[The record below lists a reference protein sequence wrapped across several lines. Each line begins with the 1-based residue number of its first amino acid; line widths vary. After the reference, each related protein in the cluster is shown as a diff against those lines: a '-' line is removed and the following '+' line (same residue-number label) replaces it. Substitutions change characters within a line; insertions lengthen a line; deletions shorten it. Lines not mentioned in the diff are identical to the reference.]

1 MKAKVRLSLFLFVY
15 CSLYLFVT
23 VILCL
28 NLCLY
33 LTLHISVSI
42 CLFISLSLFDS
53 ISLSLF
59 DSLYHCLCLTL
70 YLCLSLTLLYHCL
83 SLFPLCVVLY
93 LCRLLTSL
101 VSVSRICISL
111 LVSLWE
117 SVFVRRYIVAV
128 FDCRALYLS
137 VCPLFQTRLLCLCL
151 FSSLLCSQFFACLPP
166 RQFRRLCL
174 PIQIGKKALFT
185 AWPNLPFFANCSEWQ
200 KEKM

>member
-70 YLCLSLTLLYHCL
+70 SLFDSFISLSIFVSLMCRSLSLSSPHFIGLCKSYLYIFAC
-83 SLFPLCVVLY
+83 
-93 LCRLLTSL
+93 
-101 VSVSRICISL
+101 
-111 LVSLWE
+111 VSLRVCFCKW
-117 SVFVRRYIVAV
+117 VYVAV

-185 AWPNLPFFANCSEWQ
+185 A
-200 KEKM
+200 